1 MDIKETSNKQH
12 PYDNWK
18 AITESDFVTLFIKTW
33 FAFVATLRE
42 LYPEHKPYY
51 KASGD
56 SPFISAYKNDFGDK
70 IHFLCKYDEIKQNL
84 LNTYE
89 KGFKITSEK
98 YPRFLIDDFYG
109 LNPNFSYK
117 KTDNFT
123 SSGGYSGELSLLIK
137 CVKNK
142 EVQIELHCFDEKF
155 LEKAGENIPL
165 IVNQKINYNDILQEL
180 VKELEEA
187 AELIDESEIIASFYK
202 KFVKIIGDK
211 LTEVLGQKQQALPD
225 KGFTLVKQVF
235 GKILAFCNLAIN
247 DMHNLCVEPSVS
259 TELKLL
265 YQTPIPDFIKNYD
278 KMSSSDNKNAYLW
291 FIEFVYRLRNALFHE
306 IIDPLNNEWQFVFK
320 NAYLVLKQIVDANI
334 NSLKYTDTL
343 SGIAPFL
350 FEEYFKNFYSQQIP
364 IKEYDGTTFS
374 TKTQLKYFNP
384 TGAKV
389 HIVSIINH
397 KGNKTY
403 HVECDV
409 IWDSSFK
416 NHEVENVQIKNQE
429 QLTETIITGNHH
441 EQN

>member
-1 MDIKETSNKQH
+1 MMEDQNNQQH
-12 PYDNWK
+12 VYDNWK

-51 KASGD
+51 KAYGD
-56 SPFISAYKNDFGDK
+56 SPFIKAYKNDFGDK
-70 IHFLCKYDEIKQNL
+70 IHFLCNYDEIKQNL

-109 LNPNFSYK
+109 VNPKFSYK
-117 KTDNFT
+117 KTDNLT
-123 SSGGYSGELSLLIK
+123 SPGGYSGEISLLIK
-137 CVKNK
+137 CIENK
-142 EVQIELHCFDEKF
+142 ELQIDLRYDDKKF
-155 LEKAGENIPL
+155 LEKAGEKIPL
-165 IVNQKINYNDILQEL
+165 IVHQKINYNDILQEL
-180 VKELEEA
+180 VKELEAA

-202 KFVKIIGDK
+202 KFVPIVLGK
-211 LTEVLGQKQQALPD
+211 LTEVLDQKQQALPD
-225 KGFTLVKQVF
+225 KRFTQVKQVF
-235 GKILAFCNLAIN
+235 DNIRAFCNRATN
-247 DMHNLCVEPSVS
+247 DMYNLCFEPSVS

-265 YQTPIPDFIKNYD
+265 YQTPIPDFMKNYN
-278 KMSSSDNKNAYLW
+278 KMSYSDNKNAYLW
-291 FIEFVYRLRNALFHE
+291 FIGFVYRLRNALFHE
-306 IIDPLNNEWQFVFK
+306 IIDPLDNEWQFVFK

-343 SGIAPFL
+343 LGIAPFF
-350 FEEYFKNFYSQQIP
+350 FEEHFKKFYSQQIP

-416 NHEVENVQIKNQE
+416 NHEVKNVQIKE
-429 QLTETIITGNHH
+429 
-441 EQN
+441 